1 MFITINFLLHHNHF
15 SEYRKLNF
23 SMFFINFPHRWAKKE
38 SATCA
43 ICYARRH
50 DDSENVYL

>member
-1 MFITINFLLHHNHF
+1 MFVTINFLLHHNHF